1 MKAEIGS
8 GAAPATGELG
18 AGDAPE
24 ADAGTVDG
32 DATEEGK
39 A

>member
-1 MKAEIGS
+1 MKAELGS

-18 AGDAPE
+18 AGG
-24 ADAGTVDG
+24 ADAETVDG